1 MPYTIHMSF
10 EKKQNE
16 KPRKDKN
23 EALVEMTIMHHKM
36 MGMGRQ
42 DWEISPALLLLDQ
55 VTHDEITP
63 EEGVARMQG
72 ILDSKQ
78 EH

>member
-1 MPYTIHMSF
+1 MSF

-23 EALVEMTIMHHKM
+23 ETLVEMTIMHHKM

-55 VTHDEITP
+55 VIRDEITP